1 MNIQR
6 KIINQIL
13 ANQIQQCV
21 PKNAPRSRE
30 IYSRNARQMQYLKP
44 NNPHDQSKDGNYM
57 VISIVVEKAFTI
69 HDKKKDAS
77 FH

>member
-1 MNIQR
+1 
-6 KIINQIL
+6 
-13 ANQIQQCV
+13 
-21 PKNAPRSRE
+21 
-30 IYSRNARQMQYLKP
+30 MQYLKP